1 MHKRSLTNSKHQSG
15 ASFFGTIF
23 LLILLAIFLL
33 TGLRIAPAY
42 IDNNVIVN
50 AMNSMDSNNDLSSMS
65 LNEIRDNL
73 LRTLTN
79 NGIRNFD
86 RNSVQLTQEGR
97 AEYIDINYETR
108 FPLIYNIEVVVTFEN
123 RFER

>member
-1 MHKRSLTNSKHQSG
+1 MRKSYQVHGKQRG
-15 ASFFGTIF
+15 ASFFGTIL
-23 LLILLAIFLL
+23 LLILLAVFLL
-33 TGLRIAPAY
+33 GGLRIAPAY

-50 AMNSMDSNNDLSSMS
+50 AMNSMASNNDLADMS
-65 LNEIRDNL
+65 LNEIRENL
-73 LRTLTN
+73 QRSLST

-86 RNSVQLTQEGR
+86 SQSVQLTRDGR
-97 AEYIDINYETR
+97 NEYIDINYETR